1 MSSPDAITLLRTRS
15 LTTLVHE
22 ELERQILQGQIQP
35 GDALREASIATNMG
49 ISRGPVRE
57 AFRTLEERGLVLF
70 EKNCGVSVRK
80 LDSEQAAQIYQV
92 RIPLEGLIGQL
103 VTLNL
108 KPEGRI
114 QIERL
119 IEMMHLAVDEK
130 DIGTYATLNQQFHD
144 LLAKYTNNFPLY
156 DTYRKLVVQ
165 LRLFRN
171 HTFRHS
177 PETIKLS
184 LQEHIAIFNAINT
197 GDENVASEL
206 LRKHAEDS
214 LQRLTATINEQS

>member
-1 MSSPDAITLLRTRS
+1 MSSTDALTLLRTRS

-22 ELERQILQGQIQP
+22 ELERQILAGEIQP

-57 AFRTLEERGLVLF
+57 AFRTLEERGLILF

-108 KPEGRI
+108 KPEGHA
-114 QIERL
+114 QLEGL
-119 IEMMHLAVDEK
+119 IKIMHRAVDEK
-130 DIGTYATLNQQFHD
+130 DISTYATLNQQFHD
-144 LLAKYTNNFPLY
+144 LLAKFTNNSALY

-184 LQEHIAIFNAINT
+184 LQEHIAIFNAISSGN
-197 GDENVASEL
+197 ENSTSEL

-214 LQRLTATINEQS
+214 LQRLNATMNK

>member
-1 MSSPDAITLLRTRS
+1 LQIFRITAIK
-15 LTTLVHE
+15 TTLVHE
-22 ELERQILQGQIQP
+22 ELERQILRGQLQP
-35 GDALREASIATNMG
+35 GDALREASIATTMG

-70 EKNCGVSVRK
+70 EKNCGVTVRK

-108 KPEGRI
+108 NHEG
-114 QIERL
+114 QQQLVRL
-119 IEMMHLAVDEK
+119 IVQMQNAVDEQNI
-130 DIGTYATLNQQFHD
+130 DIYATLNQQFHD
-144 LLAKYTNNFPLY
+144 MLAKYTENFALY

-165 LRLFRN
+165 LRLFRS

-177 PETIKLS
+177 PQTIKLS
-184 LQEHIAIFNAINT
+184 LQEHIAILNAIT
-197 GDENVASEL
+197 AGNVNEASES

-214 LQRLTATINEQS
+214 LKRLDATINKQQ

>member
-22 ELERQILQGQIQP
+22 ELERQILQGLIQP
-35 GDALREASIATNMG
+35 GDALREATIATNMG

-92 RIPLEGLIGQL
+92 RIPLEALIGQL
-103 VTLNL
+103 VTVNL
-108 KPEGRI
+108 PPEGRD

-119 IEMMHLAVDEK
+119 IAHMQIAVNEQN
-130 DIGTYATLNQQFHD
+130 IVTYATLNQQFHD
-144 LLAKYTNNFPLY
+144 MLAKYTNNFALY

-165 LRLFRN
+165 LKLFRS

-184 LQEHIAIFNAINT
+184 LEEHIAIFNAITSGNE
-197 GDENVASEL
+197 DKASDL

-214 LQRLTATINEQS
+214 LQRLNATIHKQ

>member
-1 MSSPDAITLLRTRS
+1 MSSANALTLLRTRS

-22 ELERQILQGQIQP
+22 ELERQILEGEIQP

-57 AFRTLEERGLVLF
+57 AFRTLEERGLILF

-108 KPEGRI
+108 KPEGHA
-114 QIERL
+114 QLEGL
-119 IEMMHLAVDEK
+119 IKIMHRAVDEK
-130 DIGTYATLNQQFHD
+130 DISTYATLNQQFHD
-144 LLAKYTNNFPLY
+144 LLAKFTNNSALY

-171 HTFRHS
+171 HTFHHS

-184 LQEHIAIFNAINT
+184 LQEHIAIFNAIRS
-197 GDENVASEL
+197 GDENSASEL
-206 LRKHAEDS
+206 LRKHAKDS
-214 LQRLTATINEQS
+214 LQRLNTTINK

>member
-1 MSSPDAITLLRTRS
+1 MSSTDALTLLRTRS

-22 ELERQILQGQIQP
+22 ELERQILEGEIQP
-35 GDALREASIATNMG
+35 GDTLREASIATNMG

-57 AFRTLEERGLVLF
+57 AFRTLEERGLILF

-108 KPEGRI
+108 KPEGHA
-114 QIERL
+114 QLEGL
-119 IEMMHLAVDEK
+119 IKIMHRAVDEK
-130 DIGTYATLNQQFHD
+130 DISTYATLNQQFHD
-144 LLAKYTNNFPLY
+144 LLAKFTNNSALY

-184 LQEHIAIFNAINT
+184 LQEHIAIFNAISSGN
-197 GDENVASEL
+197 ENSTSEL

-214 LQRLTATINEQS
+214 LQRLNATMNK

>member
-1 MSSPDAITLLRTRS
+1 MSSTDALTLLRTRS

-22 ELERQILQGQIQP
+22 ELERQILEGEIQP

-57 AFRTLEERGLVLF
+57 AFRTLEERGLILF

-108 KPEGRI
+108 KPEGHA
-114 QIERL
+114 QLEGL
-119 IEMMHLAVDEK
+119 IKIMHRAVDEK
-130 DIGTYATLNQQFHD
+130 DISTYATLNQQFHD
-144 LLAKYTNNFPLY
+144 LLAKFTNNSALY

-184 LQEHIAIFNAINT
+184 LQEHIAIFNAISSGNEDST
-197 GDENVASEL
+197 SEL

-214 LQRLTATINEQS
+214 LQRLNATMNK

>member
-1 MSSPDAITLLRTRS
+1 MSSTDALTLLRTRS

-22 ELERQILQGQIQP
+22 ELERQILEGEIQP

-57 AFRTLEERGLVLF
+57 AFRTLEERGLILF

-108 KPEGRI
+108 KPEGHA
-114 QIERL
+114 QLEGL
-119 IEMMHLAVDEK
+119 IKIMHRAVDEK
-130 DIGTYATLNQQFHD
+130 DISTYATLNQQFHD
-144 LLAKYTNNFPLY
+144 LLAKFTNNSALY

-184 LQEHIAIFNAINT
+184 LQEHIAIFNAISSGN
-197 GDENVASEL
+197 ENSTSEL

-214 LQRLTATINEQS
+214 LQRLNATMNK